1 MWVILPLIVF
11 CFDMATNASGM
22 AASAFVYDEVMR
34 SAVGYDAPSPSAL
47 EYDSASA
54 SFANE
59 NGNPAPRNGAFAG
72 FAEFLA
78 AEGGVQSEL
87 ASAEENLGV
96 VPDGKT
102 VAADAF
108 GRRTLSGWTDTQGFL
123 PSSQQVNDVMAKAN
137 EIGFQFKSHIFDNGV
152 PGRYFASHAEPQLSL
167 NSGTFMVSKDMCS
180 SCRSFMSARSVAEG
194 TTFIV
199 QDPTRIWTFSPTST
213 SWMWK

>member
-1 MWVILPLIVF
+1 MLLWLVIVASLG
-11 CFDMATNASGM
+11 NASALTPGTT
-22 AASAFVYDEVMR
+22 ETC
-34 SAVGYDAPSPSAL
+34 VGEKTFETLATRQAEPL
-47 EYDSASA
+47 ETAGRHQ
-54 SFANE
+54 E
-59 NGNPAPRNGAFAG
+59 NGSRSYEVAPDSL
-72 FAEFLA
+72 LA

>member
-1 MWVILPLIVF
+1 MRWNLKSILKLICSMWVILPLIVF

-96 VPDGKT
+96 VP
-102 VAADAF
+102 
-108 GRRTLSGWTDTQGFL
+108 
-123 PSSQQVNDVMAKAN
+123 
-137 EIGFQFKSHIFDNGV
+137 
-152 PGRYFASHAEPQLSL
+152 
-167 NSGTFMVSKDMCS
+167 
-180 SCRSFMSARSVAEG
+180 
-194 TTFIV
+194 
-199 QDPTRIWTFSPTST
+199 
-213 SWMWK
+213 

>member
-1 MWVILPLIVF
+1 M
-11 CFDMATNASGM
+11 
-22 AASAFVYDEVMR
+22 SAFTPGTAETCVWQKSLATGETCPATAQQTTGRHQENEGVAYDI
-34 SAVGYDAPSPSAL
+34 
-47 EYDSASA
+47 ASA
-54 SFANE
+54 SL
-59 NGNPAPRNGAFAG
+59 
-72 FAEFLA
+72 LA

>member
-1 MWVILPLIVF
+1 MLT
-11 CFDMATNASGM
+11 AQSGETQG
-22 AASAFVYDEVMR
+22 VWR
-34 SAVGYDAPSPSAL
+34 S
-47 EYDSASA
+47 E
-54 SFANE
+54 F
-59 NGNPAPRNGAFAG
+59 FAG
-72 FAEFLA
+72 FAKFLA